1 MDFYPTTTNQNR
13 LLTKRQNPC
22 TQAFKMHPS
31 NATNE
36 PNSAINLQ
44 RNDFSSQ
51 AKQQFSTNPQ
61 HSSIPVINISSPQN
75 NAAFTETAQINPS
88 HRASS
93 MEDPICVEDDEDG
106 DDCDGP
112 CYEKIEKKQKIST
125 LSSNGGKQHRRLSF
139 DEDKH
144 SEPSTFCDTHSD
156 MTNNCEN
163 GDFPTSPSMH
173 HANSKNSDIK
183 VDSIEEIPTSP
194 ELISPPCTGKAS
206 PMKKVQE
213 VMKNVTDN
221 LSACDFQSGA
231 SKQKLRCKL
240 NHQYEVDLSNVSKRG
255 CHRCQELLEEC
266 REFARGHHGSC
277 INEEY
282 DTTISYRCHKGH
294 IWNLNYKNA
303 RRRWCAQCAKDER
316 NFLKKKCEEEKVH
329 REKQEEQTQ
338 QNLFEEAKRK
348 AMRENQQKQ
357 PQFGGQSSQTNNN
370 SQQRPMSTQEY
381 FQRVDYE
388 IETLAKKYS
397 NEFMASKE
405 FKNDVEYTQ
414 ILQVYKILIMP
425 EQVLQ
430 FYMFNLNADALKS
443 EFRRMAKIIHP
454 DKNKHPQAGQA
465 FQKIYKVYEVA
476 ISRVEGKEQ
485 KV

>member
-1 MDFYPTTTNQNR
+1 MDFYPTNTNQNR
-13 LLTKRQNPC
+13 LLTKRQNPH
-22 TQAFKMHPS
+22 TQAFKMQPS

-44 RNDFSSQ
+44 RNDLSSHT
-51 AKQQFSTNPQ
+51 KQQFTNIPQ
-61 HSSIPVINISSPQN
+61 PNTTPVINITSPQN
-75 NAAFTETAQINPS
+75 NTAFSETVQNNRS

-106 DDCDGP
+106 DDCDGD
-112 CYEKIEKKQKIST
+112 CYEKIEKKPKTST
-125 LSSNGGKQHRRLSF
+125 LSSNGEKQEGRHIY

-144 SEPSTFCDTHSD
+144 SEPSTFCDTHSY
-156 MTNNCEN
+156 MTAHCEN
-163 GDFPTSPSMH
+163 GDFLSSPSMH

-183 VDSIEEIPTSP
+183 GDSMEEIPTSP
-194 ELISPPCTGKAS
+194 ELIIPPCNSKAS
-206 PMKKVQE
+206 PVKKVQE
-213 VMKNVTDN
+213 VAKNISEN
-221 LSACDFQSGA
+221 LSAGDLPSE
-231 SKQKLRCKL
+231 SKQKMRCKL
-240 NHQYEVDLSNVSKRG
+240 NHQYESDVNNVSKKG

-266 REFARGHHGSC
+266 REFARGHNGSC
-277 INEEY
+277 SNVEY
-282 DTTISYRCHKGH
+282 DTTIIYLCQKGH
-294 IWNLNYKNA
+294 TWSLNYKNA

-329 REKQEEQTQ
+329 REKQEEQAQ

-348 AMRENQQKQ
+348 AMREHQQKQ
-357 PQFGGQSSQTNNN
+357 FQFGGQSSQTNNN
-370 SQQRPMSTQEY
+370 QHRPVSTQEY
-381 FQRVDYE
+381 FQKVDYE
-388 IETLAKKYS
+388 IETLAKKHS
-397 NEFMASKE
+397 AEFMASKE

-430 FYMFNLNADALKS
+430 FYMFNLNIDALKS

-454 DKNKHPQAGQA
+454 DKNKHPKAGAA

-476 ISRVEGKEQ
+476 ISRLEGK
-485 KV
+485 